1 MYRIIL
7 DTDLAMGAP
16 GSDID
21 DGFALALAAA
31 DPQITLEAVTTVTG
45 NTDVESATLL
55 SLELLDRLGLQ
66 GVPVY
71 RGAAAP
77 LTHPDRAGV
86 ASDTLRAAYGHRVP
100 DEGYAA
106 VQIAQ
111 RITAEPGQITLVAI
125 GPLTNVAAAIALDSR
140 VAHDVAEIV
149 IMGGVFA
156 GQTGRADMPGEFNIW
171 MDPEAAQAVLA
182 SGAPLRF
189 VGLDVTERVRLT
201 RAQGAALSEGPAGSF
216 SRFAGAATHAWI
228 DHRFSLY
235 PKEPLAN
242 ESCAMHDPLA
252 VAAVS
257 HPELL
262 TWRSAHVSVVTG
274 DGIARGVLI
283 TDLLEGVTPPT
294 ANCRVA
300 LDVAVDE
307 FAHYFVSSL
316 ARL

>member
-1 MYRIIL
+1 MFRIIL

-21 DGFALALAAA
+21 DGFALGLAHA
-31 DPQITLEAVTTVTG
+31 DPQIRIEAVTTVNG

-55 SLELLDRLGLQ
+55 SLELLDRLGVQ
-66 GVPVY
+66 SVPVY

-77 LTHPDRAGV
+77 LARPDRAGV
-86 ASDTLRAAYGHRVP
+86 TSDTVRAAYGHRAP

-125 GPLTNVAAAIALDSR
+125 GPLTNVAAAIALDPR
-140 VAHDVAEIV
+140 VARDVAEIV

-182 SGAPLRF
+182 SGAQLRF

-201 RAQGAALSEGPAGSF
+201 RAQGAALSAGPAGSF

-235 PKEPLAN
+235 PNEPLAD

-262 TWRSAHVSVVTG
+262 TWRSAHVAVVTG

-300 LDVAVDE
+300 LDVAVDA
-307 FAHYFVSSL
+307 FADYFVSSL